1 MYSLSYLRRQVD
13 ALQRKLEPI
22 LTVLRLRNLAME
34 FCDEF
39 DQALLREP
47 APRRSVLKH
56 VCMDFPHR
64 VGQAGYRLGRDME
77 LVTYF
82 MNCVDTYTP
91 TDPRDVVFTL
101 IPWAR
106 RGPILRPD
114 LWERPEPACQ

>member
-34 FCDEF
+34 MCDEY
-39 DQALLREP
+39 DQAALSEP
-47 APRRSVLKH
+47 APSRSALKRI
-56 VCMDFPHR
+56 CMDFPHR
-64 VGQAGYRLGRDME
+64 VGKAGYRLGKGMD
-77 LVTYF
+77 LLHYF
-82 MNCVDTYTP
+82 ENCIYTQTWP
-91 TDPRDVVFTL
+91 EPRDVVFTL

-114 LWERPEPACQ
+114 LWERPVAV